1 MLVLVA
7 AVALPALMIM
17 FASHLAQKKVA
28 RIPDE
33 QFGYQTPIAQ
43 GFNGSLFSGERQ
55 LGDQYAYK
63 SRRSS
68 CYSCEADMARRH
80 GPAAAIYAQNNKCFS
95 CQPPLVQDDE
105 YWEQARGLRPA
116 VLF

>member
-7 AVALPALMIM
+7 AVALPALLMM
-17 FASHLAQKKVA
+17 FASRLAQKHVN

-33 QFGYQTPIAQ
+33 QFQYQMPIAQ

-55 LGDQYAYK
+55 MGDQNLALA
-63 SRRSS
+63 RRSS
-68 CYSCEADMARRH
+68 CYSCEKDMARRY
-80 GPAAAIYAQNNKCFS
+80 GPEAAVYAQKQKCFS
-95 CQPPLVQDDE
+95 CQAPLVRDDE
-105 YWEQARGLRPA
+105 YWQQARGLKPA

>member
-7 AVALPALMIM
+7 AVAAPALMIM
-17 FASHLAQKKVA
+17 FASHLAKKQVD

-33 QFGYQTPIAQ
+33 QFEYRMPIAQ

-55 LGDQYAYK
+55 LGDRNLYK
-63 SRRSS
+63 SRASRCFS
-68 CYSCEADMARRH
+68 CDADMARRY
-80 GPAAAIYAQNNKCFS
+80 GSEAAVYAQPQKCFS
-95 CQPPLVQDDE
+95 CSPPLVQDDE
-105 YWEQARGLRPA
+105 YWEQARGMRPA